1 MSEVKNLPD
10 GWMETT
16 LGEVADI
23 GSSKRIFFSDYVL
36 EGIPFYRSKE
46 IIEKQKGNNISLD
59 LFITEEKFNE
69 IDSQFGSPKENDILL
84 TSVGTIGIPYIVKE
98 NEKFYFKDGNLTWF
112 KNYKKIYPLFLYH
125 WLLSSIGMESLKKIT
140 IGSTQSALT
149 IAGLRTIPIIVPN
162 ITEQKSIAEILTV
175 FDNKIE
181 LLQSQNKT
189 LEEMAQT
196 LFAEWFGKYDDDDD
210 LPKGWRVGKLGEII
224 EFINGYAFK
233 SMDLLNVPLNDTL
246 KVFKMG
252 DIKKGGGFNPSKT
265 KSYFR
270 KVDAKKLN
278 KYILKNGDLLMCMT
292 DMKDAIS
299 LLGHTALM
307 IYDDEYIVNQRVGL
321 IRAKNNINISYPYL
335 YLLTNEANFISDLR
349 GRSNSGVQVN
359 LSTDA
364 IKQSDIIIADEET
377 NLDFNNVVLP
387 LFEKIKTNTE
397 QIQTLAKTRDE
408 LLPRLMSGEVR
419 VNEYNV

>member
-1 MSEVKNLPD
+1 MSEVINIPD
-10 GWMETT
+10 GWVETT
-16 LGEVADI
+16 LGNLVSTNDDSIGRNFSFNELEYLDTGSITENKIEGLQNFLVCEAPSRAKRIVKDADI
-23 GSSKRIFFSDYVL
+23 VYSTVR
-36 EGIPFYRSKE
+36 PN
-46 IIEKQKGNNISLD
+46 QKHYGFIS
-59 LFITEEKFNE
+59 
-69 IDSQFGSPKENDILL
+69 SPKENLIVSTGFTVLRAKNSIISKYIYYWL
-84 TSVGTIGIPYIVKE
+84 TQNTVTDYLHQLAEQSTSTYPSIKSVDLE
-98 NEKFYFKDGNLTWF
+98 NLELTLP
-112 KNYKKIYPLFLYH
+112 KSLF
-125 WLLSSIGMESLKKIT
+125 
-140 IGSTQSALT
+140 
-149 IAGLRTIPIIVPN
+149 
-162 ITEQKSIAEILTV
+162 EQKSIAAILTA

-181 LLQSQNKT
+181 LLQAQNKT
-189 LEEMAQT
+189 LEETSQT
-196 LFAEWFGKYDDDDD
+196 IFAEWFGKYQIKDE
-210 LPKGWRVGKLGEII
+210 LPEGWRVGKLEEII

-233 SMDLLNVPLNDTL
+233 SKDLLNEPQKDTL

-270 KVDAKKLN
+270 KEDAKKLN

-321 IRAKNNINISYPYL
+321 IRARNDINIGYPYL

-364 IKQSDIIIADEET
+364 IKQSEIVIADEKT
-377 NLDFNNVVLP
+377 NLNFNNLVLP

-397 QIQTLAKTRDE
+397 QIKSLSKTRDE

-419 VNEYNV
+419 VQL